1 MRSYDCQQ
9 RRKSMSEPI
18 TKEEQDD
25 LRGKLFD
32 RLVQMGLEKGFAQ
45 VELTQTSESSSISK
59 MEWTL
64 KVIFKKEAS

>member
-1 MRSYDCQQ
+1 
-9 RRKSMSEPI
+9 MSEPI

-32 RLVQMGLEKGFAQ
+32 SLVKMGLEKGFAR
-45 VELTQTSESSSISK
+45 VELTQTTASSSLTR

-64 KVIFKKEAS
+64 KVTFKKEA

>member
-1 MRSYDCQQ
+1 
-9 RRKSMSEPI
+9 MSDPI

-32 RLVQMGLEKGFAQ
+32 SLVKMGLEKGFAQ
-45 VELTQTSESSSISK
+45 VELTQTNVSSSLNK

-64 KVIFKKEAS
+64 KVTFKKGGAN

>member
-1 MRSYDCQQ
+1 
-9 RRKSMSEPI
+9 MSDPI

-32 RLVQMGLEKGFAQ
+32 SLVKMGLEKGFAQ
-45 VELTQTSESSSISK
+45 VELTQTNVSSSLNK

-64 KVIFKKEAS
+64 KVTFKKEA

>member
-1 MRSYDCQQ
+1 
-9 RRKSMSEPI
+9 MSDPI

-32 RLVQMGLEKGFAQ
+32 SLVKMGLEKGFAQ
-45 VELTQTSESSSISK
+45 VELTQTNVSSSLNK

-64 KVIFKKEAS
+64 KVTFKKGGVS

>member
-1 MRSYDCQQ
+1 
-9 RRKSMSEPI
+9 MSDPI

-32 RLVQMGLEKGFAQ
+32 SLVKMGLEKGFAQ
-45 VELTQTSESSSISK
+45 VELTQTNISSSLNK

-64 KVIFKKEAS
+64 KVTFKKGGAS

>member
-1 MRSYDCQQ
+1 
-9 RRKSMSEPI
+9 MSDPI

-32 RLVQMGLEKGFAQ
+32 SLVKMGLEKGIAQ
-45 VELTQTSESSSISK
+45 VELTQTNVSSSLNK

-64 KVIFKKEAS
+64 KVTFKKGGAS

>member
-1 MRSYDCQQ
+1 
-9 RRKSMSEPI
+9 MSEPI

-32 RLVQMGLEKGFAQ
+32 SLVQMGLEKGFAQ

-64 KVIFKKEAS
+64 KVTFKKEA

>member
-1 MRSYDCQQ
+1 
-9 RRKSMSEPI
+9 MSDPI

-32 RLVQMGLEKGFAQ
+32 SLVKMGLEKGFAQ
-45 VELTQTSESSSISK
+45 VELTQTNVSSSLNK

-64 KVIFKKEAS
+64 KVTFKKGGAS

>member
-1 MRSYDCQQ
+1 MT
-9 RRKSMSEPI
+9 EPI

-32 RLVQMGLEKGFAQ
+32 SLVKMGLEKGFAQ
-45 VELTQTSESSSISK
+45 VELTQTSTSSSFTK

-64 KVIFKKEAS
+64 KVTFKKEA

>member
-1 MRSYDCQQ
+1 
-9 RRKSMSEPI
+9 MSEPI

-32 RLVQMGLEKGFAQ
+32 SLVKMGLEKGFAR
-45 VELTQTSESSSISK
+45 VELTQTTASSSLTK

-64 KVIFKKEAS
+64 KVTFKKEA

>member
-1 MRSYDCQQ
+1 MT
-9 RRKSMSEPI
+9 EPI

-32 RLVQMGLEKGFAQ
+32 SFVKMGLEKGFAQ
-45 VELTQTSESSSISK
+45 VELTQTATSSSFTK

-64 KVIFKKEAS
+64 KVTFKKEA